1 MSSVKNDDKYF
12 NSNPQKEFTHHIL
25 REKTEYK
32 KKEATKVIKNND
44 LKTTG

>member
-12 NSNPQKEFTHHIL
+12 NSNPQKELTHHIL
-25 REKTEYK
+25 REKTEHK
-32 KKEATKVIKNND
+32 TKETTKVVKNKD